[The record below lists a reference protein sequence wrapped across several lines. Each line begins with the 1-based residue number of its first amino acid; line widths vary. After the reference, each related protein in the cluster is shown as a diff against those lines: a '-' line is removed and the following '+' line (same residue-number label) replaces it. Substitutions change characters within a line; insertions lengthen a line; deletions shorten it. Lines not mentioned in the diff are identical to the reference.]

1 MPRTTLRRYVNGAL
15 LGLVLTA
22 GGVMGAPAATAA
34 DLPVPTFTPATGGP
48 NALFTLSGT
57 GCTDTRP
64 GAPRPGIILDST
76 TTPEFGDGTLTEA
89 DGSWSLP
96 TSFGMGV
103 ALGAHT
109 IVATCDRYDL
119 GEQAYPTINVIVSAT
134 GVTLAP
140 ATTTAPSAA
149 PTQATCGTC
158 TTIASGDTLAVGK
171 VVVMELR
178 GYKPFE
184 VVTVTMRSTPQVL
197 GTFTASAAGVV
208 TLRFTVPQN
217 GAVNSSHTLTFSGN
231 MGTADLV
238 LPFKLGPAARQLAF
252 TGADVA
258 TPLALG
264 TGLVLAGSAALVISR
279 RRKPETDRV

>member
-1 MPRTTLRRYVNGAL
+1 MSRTTLRRYVNGAL

-22 GGVMGAPAATAA
+22 GGVVGAPAATAA

-48 NALFTLSGT
+48 TARFTLSGT

-76 TTPEFGDGTLTEA
+76 TPEFGDGTLADA

-96 TSFGMGV
+96 TNFSNGV

-119 GEQAYPTINVIVSAT
+119 GEQAYPPINVIVSAT

-140 ATTTAPSAA
+140 ADTATAA
-149 PTQATCGTC
+149 PTQATCTSC
-158 TTIASGDTLAVGK
+158 TTVTAGDTIPVGK

-178 GYKPFE
+178 GYKPHE
-184 VVTVTMRSTPQVL
+184 WVTVVVRSTPREL
-197 GTFTASAAGVV
+197 GRFQANASGVV
-208 TLRFTVPQN
+208 SIRFTVPQN
-217 GAVNSSHTLTFSGN
+217 GSTGSSHTLTFSGS
-231 MGTADLV
+231 MGTPDLV
-238 LPFKLGPAARQLAF
+238 LPFKLGAPVRTLAS
-252 TGADVA
+252 TGADV
-258 TPLALG
+258 TVPLTLG
-264 TGLVLAGSAALVISR
+264 AALVLAGGGALVVAR
-279 RRKPETDRV
+279 RRKPETAQV

>member
-1 MPRTTLRRYVNGAL
+1 MSRTTLRRYVNGAL

-22 GGVMGAPAATAA
+22 GGVVGAPAATAA

-48 NALFTLSGT
+48 TARFTLSGT

-64 GAPRPGIILDST
+64 GAPRPGIIPDST
-76 TTPEFGDGTLTEA
+76 TTSEFGDGTLAEA

-96 TSFGMGV
+96 TNFSNGV

-140 ATTTAPSAA
+140 ASTPAAA
-149 PTQATCGTC
+149 PTQATCSTC

-171 VVVMELR
+171 VVVMELA

-197 GTFTASAAGVV
+197 GTFTANAAGVV

-217 GAVNSSHTLTFSGN
+217 GAVNSNHTLTFSGS
-231 MGTADLV
+231 MGTPDLV
-238 LPFKLGPAARQLAF
+238 LPFKLGAAARQLAF

-264 TGLVLAGSAALVISR
+264 TGLVLAGSGALVISR
-279 RRKPETDRV
+279 RRKPETDQV

>member
-1 MPRTTLRRYVNGAL
+1 MSRTTLRRYVNGAL

-22 GGVMGAPAATAA
+22 GGVVGAPAATAA

-48 NALFTLSGT
+48 TARFTLSGT

-76 TTPEFGDGTLTEA
+76 TPEFGDGTLAEA

-96 TSFGMGV
+96 TNFSNGV

-119 GEQAYPTINVIVSAT
+119 GEQAYPPINVIVSAT
-134 GVTLAP
+134 GVTLATTP
-140 ATTTAPSAA
+140 TTTTA
-149 PTQATCGTC
+149 PTQATCSTC

-171 VVVMELR
+171 VVVMELA

-197 GTFTASAAGVV
+197 GTFTANAAGVV

-217 GAVNSSHTLTFSGN
+217 GAVNSNHTLTFSGS
-231 MGTADLV
+231 MGTPDLV
-238 LPFKLGPAARQLAF
+238 LPFKLGAAARRLAF
-252 TGADVA
+252 TGADVT

-279 RRKPETDRV
+279 RRKPETDQV